1 MPIVLIAAVITFIVW
16 LLFGPSPALSFAVV
30 NAVAVLVIA
39 CPCALGLATPTA
51 IMVGTGI
58 AAGRGVII
66 KDAES
71 LEIAGKAKAVVF
83 DKTGTLTAGKPKV
96 TDIIKIKNIIKN
108 QKINLLQLA
117 ASLEINSEHPLA
129 RAVAV
134 EARESNIELLKV
146 NNFQA
151 IEGKGVRGEISGQI
165 YYLGNRTL
173 AYEKGASLAEV
184 ENDLAKLESAGK
196 TTMILFSQ
204 KEVIGVLA
212 VADTLKA
219 TSRQAVKLLK
229 NLGLEV
235 WLITG
240 DNERAAMA
248 IAKNLGIASG
258 NVMARVLPKDKSVK
272 IKELQGKAETII
284 MVGDG
289 INDAPAL
296 TQADVGIAIGT
307 GTDIAIESGD
317 ITLASGDPIGVY
329 RAIKLSRQ
337 TLRNIK
343 QNLFWAYIYN
353 IILIPVA
360 AGVLW
365 PNFKILL
372 NPILAGVAMA
382 ASSVS
387 VVLNSLRL
395 KKIKL

>member
-1 MPIVLIAAVITFIVW
+1 
-16 LLFGPSPALSFAVV
+16 
-30 NAVAVLVIA
+30 
-39 CPCALGLATPTA
+39 
-51 IMVGTGI
+51 
-58 AAGRGVII
+58 
-66 KDAES
+66 
-71 LEIAGKAKAVVF
+71 
-83 DKTGTLTAGKPKV
+83 
-96 TDIIKIKNIIKN
+96 
-108 QKINLLQLA
+108 
-117 ASLEINSEHPLA
+117 
-129 RAVAV
+129 
-134 EARESNIELLKV
+134 
-146 NNFQA
+146 
-151 IEGKGVRGEISGQI
+151 
-165 YYLGNRTL
+165 
-173 AYEKGASLAEV
+173 
-184 ENDLAKLESAGK
+184 
-196 TTMILFSQ
+196 MILFSQ